1 MRICDRRRREGVYI
15 QINSHKKSDG
25 QIRSEIE
32 KGRATRKGMDEGKGG
47 KTRSMQERE
56 RVRTGGNQSGRKR
69 KNGISRATAI
79 PGKKITRRGGAELC
93 RKQRCII

>member
-56 RVRTGGNQSGRKR
+56 RVRTGGNHRIWKEKKKRDQPGHGDSGQEDHEK
-69 KNGISRATAI
+69 G
-79 PGKKITRRGGAELC
+79 RG
-93 RKQRCII
+93 